1 MKGDRY
7 MNSKETNIFR
17 AYLDFIDRRLKTIPE
32 ENLKFLIEKIGEIC
46 IDNLSDTV
54 TEYYDEKNEET
65 KKFIL
70 KLSVCIIDLA
80 RTINSF
86 QIFLL
91 SHNKEYHDRQW
102 LKIRYNGDMD
112 NIFKNSDEFKIV
124 YDVCKE
130 INRFK
135 QKYHPTFTFND
146 ICSDLTITINNIL
159 QNNDL

>member
-1 MKGDRY
+1 
-7 MNSKETNIFR
+7 MNSDKEINIFR
-17 AYLDFIDRRLKTIPE
+17 AYLDFIDRKLEIIPE

-46 IDNLSDTV
+46 IDNLSDIV
-54 TEYYDEKNEET
+54 TDYYDETNEET

-80 RTINSF
+80 KSINNF

-124 YDVCKE
+124 YDVQKE

-135 QKYHPTFTFND
+135 EKYHPTFTFND

>member
-1 MKGDRY
+1 
-7 MNSKETNIFR
+7 MNSEKETNIFR
-17 AYLDFIDRRLKTIPE
+17 AYLDFIDRKLKTIPE
-32 ENLKFLIEKIGEIC
+32 ENLKFLIEKIGGIC
-46 IDNLSDTV
+46 IDNLSDSV
-54 TEYYDEKNEET
+54 TNYYDEKNEET

-70 KLSVCIIDLA
+70 KLSVCVIDLA
-80 RTINSF
+80 KSINNF

-91 SHNKEYHDRQW
+91 AHNKEYHDRQW

-112 NIFKNSDEFKIV
+112 SIFKNADEFKIV
-124 YDVCKE
+124 YDVQKE

-135 QKYHPTFTFND
+135 EKYHPTFTFND